1 MELYQLSAF
10 KTVAQ
15 TANLTRAAEA
25 LHVSQSALST
35 QIRNL
40 EEELGLSLFLRQA
53 KGMQLTTAGEALLP
67 LAQAMLTQEEELRR
81 TARSL
86 QHTVS
91 GTLTIGLNTDPTFL
105 RLNRVIRLLTT
116 TLPQVSLNFS
126 ISQTLSTE
134 AQLVRGDMDMG
145 FVFGTAFSPAVTVR
159 QLTTTPIS
167 VVVPRHLA
175 PDPRDLTWRRVA
187 AMPWIWTTCQCPFH
201 VLCQLRMDEHGVRPN
216 TVTEAVDENIVK
228 ELALGGLGVALLRKS
243 EAQDVARQGVGV
255 IWEGGELH
263 VPLGLTWLARRDG
276 ERLIETA
283 AGLVAEL
290 WLDDTAMPPA
300 DGC

>member
-10 KTVAQ
+10 QTVAR
-15 TANLTRAAEA
+15 TANLTKAAAA
-25 LHVSQSALST
+25 LHLSQSALST

-40 EEELGLSLFLRQA
+40 EEELGVNLFLRQA
-53 KGMQLTTAGEALLP
+53 KGMQLTTEGEALLP
-67 LAQAMLTQEEELRR
+67 LAQTMLTQEEELRR

-105 RLNRVIRLLTT
+105 QLNRVIRRITT

-134 AQLVRGDMDMG
+134 AQLLRGDMDMG
-145 FVFGTAFSPAVTVR
+145 FVFGTSFSPAVTVR
-159 QLTTTPIS
+159 ELTTTPIS
-167 VVVPRHLA
+167 VVVPLHLA
-175 PDPRDLTWRRVA
+175 PAPQALTWRQVA

-228 ELALGGLGVALLRKS
+228 ELALGGLGVALMRKN
-243 EAQDVARQGVGV
+243 EAQDVVRQGVGV
-255 IWEGGELH
+255 IWEQGELH
-263 VPLGLTWLARRDG
+263 VPLCLTWLAKRDG

-283 AGLVAEL
+283 AELVAEL
-290 WLDDTAMPPA
+290 WVEV
-300 DGC
+300 